1 MQTKTKLAHE
11 QSKKLYARLEKTN
24 QNDELSRHILDAAKL
39 YPEGDVGIFNFYFLN
54 LVTLKPE
61 EAIFIAPNIPHAYL
75 SGELIECMAPS
86 DNVVR
91 AGLTPKY
98 IDRNT
103 LLSMVEDEESLPQI
117 IHADSNGEYL
127 LPMSEYFKL
136 SVLKP
141 DVEKMSRDCSELIFC
156 LSDGNINFDQEEISF
171 SAGESVLL
179 SALCADKSIKAKRGV
194 FYYITSQ

>member
-1 MQTKTKLAHE
+1 MQTETQIAHE
-11 QSKKLYARLEKTN
+11 QSKKLYARLEDTN
-24 QNDELSRHILDAAKL
+24 QTDELSRHILDAAKL

-54 LVTLKPE
+54 LVTLQPE

-98 IDRNT
+98 IDRDT

-141 DVEKMSRDCSELIFC
+141 NTEIVTKDYSELVFC
-156 LSDGNINFDQEEISF
+156 LSNGSIYVDEEEISF
-171 SAGESVLL
+171 SAGESILFPANCV
-179 SALCADKSIKAKRGV
+179 DKSVKAKSGT
-194 FYYITSQ
+194 FYYVISR